1 VFCTSSAAGRARVL
15 ALNTTCRGRGVGVA
29 IREGDFHL
37 LRSAGGFAFPPVVP
51 LQLPISWPRCR
62 RSENRISLQHRLHRS
77 LPGREESWALIASTH
92 TWWSLPLVLGL
103 ASMCAVA
110 ATYDSAARYMD
121 RTGAFWG
128 WWSLPLASWC
138 IVLCFLTIAWPVANR
153 YIGRDFADLLW
164 W

>member
-1 VFCTSSAAGRARVL
+1 
-15 ALNTTCRGRGVGVA
+15 
-29 IREGDFHL
+29 
-37 LRSAGGFAFPPVVP
+37 
-51 LQLPISWPRCR
+51 
-62 RSENRISLQHRLHRS
+62 
-77 LPGREESWALIASTH
+77 
-92 TWWSLPLVLGL
+92 
-103 ASMCAVA
+103 MCAVA